1 MLKISRNM
9 TRLASSGLA
18 ALLILCFAACRTY
31 SVEAILTQPWPAAAP
46 ATFKDIAVGFIES
59 GGSARSPV
67 TQRNLYDSLTF
78 TLQERG
84 FIVLDYLQTIEQ
96 FKKTQTAADRLLT
109 DAELRRATPE
119 LGSRLFAQGRVQEMR
134 TESLTEEHVQ
144 VMVILWIYDA
154 RRGERIAELRLFAKD
169 LEYNTG
175 RETQTMARLLADR
188 LDQLIAENAAGGR

>member
-1 MLKISRNM
+1 MQKYFRRMKFLPA
-9 TRLASSGLA
+9 LALPTFLLIGLA
-18 ALLILCFAACRTY
+18 GCRTY

-46 ATFKDIAVGFIES
+46 STFKDVAIGFIES

-67 TQRNLYDSLTF
+67 TQRNLYDSLAF

-84 FIVLDYLQTIEQ
+84 FIVLDYLQTVEQ

-109 DAELRRATPE
+109 EAEVRRATPE

-154 RRGERIAELRLFAKD
+154 RRGERIAEVRLFAKD

-175 RETQTMARLLADR
+175 RETQTMARLIAER
-188 LDQLIAENAAGGR
+188 LDQLIADNAVGGQ

>member
-1 MLKISRNM
+1 MQNDSRSM
-9 TRLASSGLA
+9 TLRASVGLA
-18 ALLILCFAACRTY
+18 ALLILSLAGCRTY

-46 ATFKDIAVGFIES
+46 ASFKDIAIGFVES

-67 TQRNLYDSLTF
+67 TQRNLYDSLAF

-84 FIVLDYLQTIEQ
+84 FIVLDYLQTVEQ
-96 FKKTQTAADRLLT
+96 FKKTQTASDRLLT
-109 DAELRRATPE
+109 DAELRRAAPE

-144 VMVILWIYDA
+144 VMMILWIYDA

-175 RETQTMARLLADR
+175 RETQTMARLLAER
-188 LDQLIAENAAGGR
+188 LDQLIAENTAGGQ